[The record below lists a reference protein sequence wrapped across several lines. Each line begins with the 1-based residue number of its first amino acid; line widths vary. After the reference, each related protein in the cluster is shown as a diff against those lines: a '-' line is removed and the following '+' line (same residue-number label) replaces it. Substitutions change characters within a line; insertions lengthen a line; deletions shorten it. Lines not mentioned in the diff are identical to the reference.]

1 MIKYTSGNILR
12 ARTEAIVNTVN
23 CVGIMGKGLAFQFKE
38 AYPRM
43 FEDYVKAC
51 KNGEVAPGQ
60 MHVYRID
67 SDSFPKWIINFPT
80 KRHPRDNSLIGDVD
94 LGLIG
99 LKQCLFDL
107 KFESISI
114 PPLGCGLGR
123 LNWNDVKRLMEEH
136 LGDVPNVTIMIY
148 EP

>member
-51 KNGEVAPGQ
+51 K
-60 MHVYRID
+60 
-67 SDSFPKWIINFPT
+67 
-80 KRHPRDNSLIGDVD
+80 L
-94 LGLIG
+94 
-99 LKQCLFDL
+99 
-107 KFESISI
+107 
-114 PPLGCGLGR
+114 
-123 LNWNDVKRLMEEH
+123 
-136 LGDVPNVTIMIY
+136 NVTQEIIASSATLILA
-148 EP
+148 